1 MTRQGLTQW
10 TLRLTLAPSKPLP
23 APRNPHWPYFRC
35 IAIMPTLRF
44 PLFLMATLLAL
55 APVSAQSG
63 SAFFKE
69 GEKLRAQQQLEPA
82 LEKYGLAIQVDP
94 KLTKAYV
101 ARAEVYGLL
110 GRKAE
115 RAADLAAAHA
125 ADPGDADAAATA
137 AMAYLEIDS
146 ARKAL
151 TLAEDA
157 LRVNGKHMQAMQAK
171 VRACLALN
179 DLDCASTAA
188 DAALALKATT
198 DTYYLHGL
206 VRTATR
212 DYKTAEF
219 DLDKVVEWN
228 PMYEAAYVAQSEVQL
243 KLYEQYTG
251 PTMQMRTLEKAIE
264 KCTRALELNPQSTD
278 ALFSRSK
285 ALALQKEYAKA
296 IDDVSRCIALGRTDR
311 AVYLQR
317 ARYYHGYG
325 QHQNAVNDLNK
336 PLLADP
342 RDLELLLFRAE
353 CREANLDLEGAIN
366 DLDAAKKVMDG
377 NAAYGADQ
385 RRKVQEQR
393 DRVDRQLF
401 EMNRESDPP
410 VITVVDP
417 VHRAGVAQISSVLTR
432 VKVDGHVRDRNKLK
446 RITVNGVEA
455 DFARDERDPE
465 FFVAIPIGVND
476 KELVV
481 TAVDVY
487 DNESSVSLRVERNE
501 GVAPVVALTSPDPG
515 NDRIIQI
522 SASREDLFIE
532 GTVSDASNIRS
543 ITVDGIL
550 ASYVPDTNRT
560 DFSMKLVIAGKDR
573 FTVRAEDQFGNG
585 TDVVYQ
591 LQRKA
596 EAVAVVKP
604 VETTSPDTR
613 TAEKPAEKPVA
624 GAAVSS
630 GTTWVIYIE
639 NSDYKSFPALQG
651 SGSDVA
657 KMQKAFAKY
666 NVQKTITKKN
676 LSKQQLERFFSS
688 ELRDLVRTNK
698 VNTVLV
704 WYAGHGRT
712 VGGKSY
718 WIPVDGKKDDI
729 YSFYNYGP
737 LKNLIQNYSESVNN
751 ALVVSDAAGSE
762 ASFYDLSR

>member
-44 PLFLMATLLAL
+44 PLFVVAALLAL

>member
-179 DLDCASTAA
+179 DLDCASSAA

>member
-1 MTRQGLTQW
+1 
-10 TLRLTLAPSKPLP
+10 
-23 APRNPHWPYFRC
+23 
-35 IAIMPTLRF
+35 MPTLRF
-44 PLFLMATLLAL
+44 PLFVVAALLAL

-115 RAADLAAAHA
+115 RAVDLVAAHV
-125 ADPGDADAAATA
+125 ADFGDADTAATA

>member
-1 MTRQGLTQW
+1 
-10 TLRLTLAPSKPLP
+10 
-23 APRNPHWPYFRC
+23 
-35 IAIMPTLRF
+35 
-44 PLFLMATLLAL
+44 
-55 APVSAQSG
+55 
-63 SAFFKE
+63 
-69 GEKLRAQQQLEPA
+69 
-82 LEKYGLAIQVDP
+82 
-94 KLTKAYV
+94 
-101 ARAEVYGLL
+101 
-110 GRKAE
+110 
-115 RAADLAAAHA
+115 
-125 ADPGDADAAATA
+125 
-137 AMAYLEIDS
+137 
-146 ARKAL
+146 
-151 TLAEDA
+151 
-157 LRVNGKHMQAMQAK
+157 VNGKHMQAMQAK

-179 DLDCASTAA
+179 DLDCASSAA

>member
-115 RAADLAAAHA
+115 RAADLAAAHV

-336 PLLADP
+336 PLLTDP

>member
-1 MTRQGLTQW
+1 MAMHP
-10 TLRLTLAPSKPLP
+10 LRSVLLLVPFLTLGA
-23 APRNPHWPYFRC
+23 FG
-35 IAIMPTLRF
+35 
-44 PLFLMATLLAL
+44 
-55 APVSAQSG
+55 QSG
-63 SAFFKE
+63 KAFFKE

-82 LEKYGLAIQVDP
+82 LEKYSLAIQVDP
-94 KLTKAYV
+94 KLVAAYV
-101 ARAEVYGLL
+101 ARADVYGLL
-110 GRKAE
+110 GRNAE

-251 PTMQMRTLEKAIE
+251 PTMQMRTLEKAIA

-296 IDDVSRCIALGRTDR
+296 IDDVSRCMALGRTDR

-377 NAAYGADQ
+377 NAAYDADQ

-410 VITVVDP
+410 VITIVDP
-417 VHRAGVAQISSVLTR
+417 VHRGGVAQISSVLTR

-515 NDRIIQI
+515 SDRIIQI

-604 VETTSPDTR
+604 AETTSPDTR
-613 TAEKPAEKPVA
+613 TAEKPVEKPVA

-639 NSDYKSFPALQG
+639 NSDYKSFPALQA

>member
-1 MTRQGLTQW
+1 MAMHP
-10 TLRLTLAPSKPLP
+10 LRSVLLLVPFLTLGA
-23 APRNPHWPYFRC
+23 FG
-35 IAIMPTLRF
+35 
-44 PLFLMATLLAL
+44 
-55 APVSAQSG
+55 QSG
-63 SAFFKE
+63 KAFFKE

-82 LEKYGLAIQVDP
+82 LEKYALAIQVDP
-94 KLTKAYV
+94 ELVAAYV
-101 ARAEVYGLL
+101 ARADVYGLL
-110 GRKAE
+110 GRNAE

-151 TLAEDA
+151 TLADDA
-157 LRVNGKHMQAMQAK
+157 LRVNAKHMQALQAK

-251 PTMQMRTLEKAIE
+251 PTMQMRTLEKSIA

-296 IDDVSRCIALGRTDR
+296 IDDVSRCMALGRTDR

-366 DLDAAKKVMDG
+366 DLDAAKRIMEG
-377 NAAYGADQ
+377 NAAYDADF

-487 DNESSVSLRVERNE
+487 DNESTVSLRVERNE
-501 GVAPVVALTSPDPG
+501 GVAPVVALTAPDPG
-515 NDRIIQI
+515 SDRIIHI
-522 SASREDLFIE
+522 SATREDL
-532 GTVSDASNIRS
+532 
-543 ITVDGIL
+543 L
-550 ASYVPDTNRT
+550 
-560 DFSMKLVIAGKDR
+560 L
-573 FTVRAEDQFGNG
+573 
-585 TDVVYQ
+585 
-591 LQRKA
+591 KA
-596 EAVAVVKP
+596 
-604 VETTSPDTR
+604 R
-613 TAEKPAEKPVA
+613 
-624 GAAVSS
+624 
-630 GTTWVIYIE
+630 
-639 NSDYKSFPALQG
+639 
-651 SGSDVA
+651 
-657 KMQKAFAKY
+657 
-666 NVQKTITKKN
+666 
-676 LSKQQLERFFSS
+676 
-688 ELRDLVRTNK
+688 
-698 VNTVLV
+698 
-704 WYAGHGRT
+704 
-712 VGGKSY
+712 
-718 WIPVDGKKDDI
+718 
-729 YSFYNYGP
+729 
-737 LKNLIQNYSESVNN
+737 
-751 ALVVSDAAGSE
+751 
-762 ASFYDLSR
+762 

>member
-1 MTRQGLTQW
+1 MAMHP
-10 TLRLTLAPSKPLP
+10 LRSVLLLVPFLTLGA
-23 APRNPHWPYFRC
+23 FG
-35 IAIMPTLRF
+35 
-44 PLFLMATLLAL
+44 
-55 APVSAQSG
+55 QSG
-63 SAFFKE
+63 KAFFKE

-82 LEKYGLAIQVDP
+82 LEKYSLAIQVDP
-94 KLTKAYV
+94 KLVAAYV
-101 ARAEVYGLL
+101 ARADVYGLL
-110 GRKAE
+110 GRNAE

-251 PTMQMRTLEKAIE
+251 PTMQMRTLEKAIA

-296 IDDVSRCIALGRTDR
+296 IDDVSRCMALGRTDR

-377 NAAYGADQ
+377 NAAYDADQ

-515 NDRIIQI
+515 SDRIIQI

-604 VETTSPDTR
+604 AETTSPDTR

-639 NSDYKSFPALQG
+639 NSDYKSFPALQA

>member
-115 RAADLAAAHA
+115 RAADLAAAHV

-157 LRVNGKHMQAMQAK
+157 LRVNAKHMQAMQAK

-336 PLLADP
+336 PLLTDP

>member
-1 MTRQGLTQW
+1 
-10 TLRLTLAPSKPLP
+10 
-23 APRNPHWPYFRC
+23 
-35 IAIMPTLRF
+35 MPTLRF

>member
-115 RAADLAAAHA
+115 RAADLAAAHT

-157 LRVNGKHMQAMQAK
+157 LRVNAKHMQAMQAK

-336 PLLADP
+336 PLLTDP

>member
-157 LRVNGKHMQAMQAK
+157 LRVNAKHMQAMQAK

>member
-44 PLFLMATLLAL
+44 PHFLMATLLAL

-115 RAADLAAAHA
+115 RAADLAAAHV

-179 DLDCASTAA
+179 DLDCASSAA

>member
-1 MTRQGLTQW
+1 M
-10 TLRLTLAPSKPLP
+10 S
-23 APRNPHWPYFRC
+23 APRNAHWPYFRC

-44 PLFLMATLLAL
+44 PLFVVAALLAL

-115 RAADLAAAHA
+115 RAADLAAAHV

-179 DLDCASTAA
+179 DLDCASSAA